1 MLRQWRQVTL
11 RRPQVKDSRLF
22 QSVHITDHCGQA
34 AVVSVTWWK
43 GTLELTNPFSGD
55 QSSQLFGLDRVSE
68 IRTHPFLMV
77 IIFEI
82 ELPASQSTTEIIQF
96 ASLRVDFYT
105 GKNSA
110 YSSLTAFDEEQE
122 ELLERLAG
130 LPCLERFYVPEYWY
144 RCELHCAESELDR
157 LRRLNRVQDI
167 YFSPTSIDELK
178 DADVE
183 WMLEH

>member
-1 MLRQWRQVTL
+1 
-11 RRPQVKDSRLF
+11 
-22 QSVHITDHCGQA
+22 
-34 AVVSVTWWK
+34 
-43 GTLELTNPFSGD
+43 
-55 QSSQLFGLDRVSE
+55 
-68 IRTHPFLMV
+68 MV

-82 ELPASQSTTEIIQF
+82 ELPANQSATEIIQF
-96 ASLRVDFYT
+96 ASLRVDFYA

-122 ELLERLAG
+122 ELLQRLAG
-130 LPCLERFYVPEYWY
+130 LPCLERFDIPEYWY

-183 WMLEH
+183 WMLEHWHRLSTIRMPDVDAELKFRFDSVKVLKDRGVACLSVQDLKCP